1 MAVDGDATTGVVR
14 GARRAAIIAVVIS
27 LVIAAVIGIIALVSG
42 EFGELQGRVILS
54 TLTVAA
60 FGTTSLCHLA
70 IVARAVRV
78 VGFVGIAASLFAAVS
93 ASLLIWTD
101 WDQFTDG
108 DALIKALISSAIL
121 AASLAQANLL
131 LLLARH
137 RSTLIRLGLG
147 VTLIAVAT
155 VVAMLWLT
163 IFTDGDIPG
172 DEGSAYWRALGVVG
186 IVDALGT
193 IALPIVALI
202 LRARESSDDEPDAEG
217 AGRSR
222 VTVALTPE
230 LARSLGEDAAAR
242 GMSREAAAQAALARA
257 LASQTDSPPASS

>member
-1 MAVDGDATTGVVR
+1 MAVRDDATPGVVR
-14 GARRAAIIAVVIS
+14 GARRVAIIAVVVS
-27 LVIAAVIGIIALVSG
+27 LVIAAAIGIVALVSG

-78 VGFVGIAASLFAAVS
+78 VGFVGIAASVFAAAS
-93 ASLLIWTD
+93 AFLLIWTD
-101 WDQFTDG
+101 WDELVDG
-108 DALIKALISSAIL
+108 DSLVKALVSSAIL

-131 LLLARH
+131 LLLARQ
-137 RSTLIRLGLG
+137 RNALIRFGLAA
-147 VTLIAVAT
+147 TLLAVAT
-155 VVAMLWLT
+155 VVVMLWLT
-163 IFTDGDIPG
+163 IFSDGDIPG

-202 LRARESSDDEPDAEG
+202 LRARTPAAAEPDA
-217 AGRSR
+217 ADPNAAVAPR
-222 VTVALTPE
+222 VAIDLTPE
-230 LARSLGEDAAAR
+230 LADRLAAHAAAR
-242 GMSREAAAQAALARA
+242 GVSVEDAARDALERG
-257 LASQTDSPPASS
+257 LEDPAGS

>member
-14 GARRAAIIAVVIS
+14 GARRAAIIAVVMS

-93 ASLLIWTD
+93 AYLLIWTE
-101 WDQFTDG
+101 WDEFTDG

-147 VTLIAVAT
+147 ITLIAVAT

-193 IALPIVALI
+193 IALPIVALV
-202 LRARESSDDEPDAEG
+202 LRARETP
-217 AGRSR
+217 AGRTDEGLPSLSHI
-222 VTVALTPE
+222 TISLTPE
-230 LARSLGEDAAAR
+230 LAERLAADAEGR
-242 GMSREAAAQAALARA
+242 GVSTEKSALDA
-257 LASQTDSPPASS
+257 LERGLPELRGD